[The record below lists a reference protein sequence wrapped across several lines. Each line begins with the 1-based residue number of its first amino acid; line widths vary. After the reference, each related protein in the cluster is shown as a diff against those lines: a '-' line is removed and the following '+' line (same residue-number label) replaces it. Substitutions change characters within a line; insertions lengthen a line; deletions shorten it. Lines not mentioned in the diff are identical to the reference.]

1 MICSNNEFYLYT
13 ITLSQWKFLKE
24 MAQFLEPFNNLT
36 KKISGSNYST
46 VFLIIPLFNII
57 IDHIEYLENEK
68 ISIETAKIQTA
79 AVAAKEKLIAYYS
92 KTNSMTMMCTALDPR
107 RKFNYFTK
115 KEFSIF
121 DINKTKRL

>member
-1 MICSNNEFYLYT
+1 
-13 ITLSQWKFLKE
+13 
-24 MAQFLEPFNNLT
+24 MAQFLESFNDLT

-46 VFLIIPLFNII
+46 VFLIISLFNII
-57 IDHIEYLENEK
+57 IDHIEDLENEE

-121 DINKTKRL
+121 DINETKRL